1 VTRPDSNFGGTSGTG
16 LPEADLDFSCKGDSV
31 TNPEVVVDVK
41 QDTLPEDEEEA
52 AAAQIGF
59 EEFEDEAW
67 IRIPV
72 TGVEQW
78 INKDG
83 PADITRTAKV
93 HFPYEWG
100 DHTIL
105 QYINGFSS
113 QNNLADQADPYDECR
128 IFFYDRDIDQ
138 WVQAHYGYVGGIGP
152 AAESTG
158 VGKFWVYDPADLMKG
173 IQVSKSF
180 TEPSV
185 ASVIDFVL
193 SGTDDQGDVVG
204 LERRSVFDGPIGHT
218 IINEAELP
226 QAKQENITGQGVGDI
241 SIGGM
246 RIQDSAVVG
255 DALEQ
260 ALDTV
265 ARAATEGQKRFQLNR
280 HNMVDVM
287 DWFVNLLDGRWWF
300 EPGPEAPTL
309 VIDASA
315 YKEGAEKGQ
324 FDRRYFVDRAAVDD
338 WSDVQI
344 QLRKQ
349 TYIKQAFDVLQDNIL
364 EQAERIGETV
374 ETEFNGEEV
383 TLDFSAKQLIENG
396 DVEADFLPPH
406 NYNIFAQVETL
417 NNSALADIKPFN
429 TLYLYGES
437 TTLRSKLDNYRDSA
451 APGIETAEFPWVKVT
466 YPPLIERAGGFE
478 YSAQPIESDKLF
490 LVQAEHQARKEF
502 RKHLAEQTEGEI
514 TLLGEPHILPYD
526 YVVSLPTCNG
536 TYENVNATPITWE
549 VNGVKHTRKAG
560 ERHKTKLGVSMTLE
574 ESLMRVESE
583 YKEA

>member
-1 VTRPDSNFGGTSGTG
+1 VTELDANFSGTSGTG
-16 LPEADLDFSCKGDSV
+16 LPEADLDFSCKDGGV

-41 QDTLPEDEEEA
+41 QDTLPDDPEAA

-59 EEFEDEAW
+59 DTQDEAW

-100 DHTIL
+100 NHTIL
-105 QYINGFSS
+105 QYINGFNS

-128 IFFYDRDIDQ
+128 IFFYDHDIDQ

-180 TEPSV
+180 TEPSI
-185 ASVIDFVL
+185 ASVIDFAL
-193 SGTDDQGDVVG
+193 RGIDDQGDIVG
-204 LERRSVFDGPIGHT
+204 LERRSVFDGLIGHT
-218 IINEAELP
+218 ILGESNIP
-226 QAKQENITGQGVGDI
+226 QAKEENVTGQGVGELTN
-241 SIGGM
+241 IGALGFEG
-246 RIQDSAVVG
+246 DDVVE
-255 DALEQ
+255 DTFER

-265 ARAATEGQKRFQLNR
+265 SRAATESQKRFQLNR

-300 EPGPEAPTL
+300 EPGPESPTL
-309 VIDASA
+309 VVDASA
-315 YKEGAEKGQ
+315 YKEGPEDGD

-338 WSDVQI
+338 WSDIQI

-349 TYIKQAFDVLQDNIL
+349 AYIQQEFDFSQDNLL
-364 EQAERIGETV
+364 EQAEQIGETV
-374 ETEFNGEEV
+374 NTEFNGEEV

-396 DVEADFLPPH
+396 DVEANVLPPH

-437 TTLRSKLDNYRDSA
+437 TTLRSKLDRFRDSA
-451 APGIETAEFPWVKVT
+451 APGMETAEFPWVKVT
-466 YPPLIERAGGFE
+466 YPPLIERSGGFE

-490 LVQAEHQARKEF
+490 LQQAEQQARKEF

-514 TLLGEPHILPYD
+514 TLLGEPYILPYD
-526 YVVSLPTCNG
+526 YIVSLPTCNG
-536 TYENVNATPITWE
+536 TYENANANPITWE